1 MLLQYFDSYLH
12 RKNILEYPYFLV
24 TNGKFMILDIEG
36 VSNVQF
42 HGKNSQ
48 SFENGLLAH

>member
-1 MLLQYFDSYLH
+1 MLQYFDTYLH
-12 RKNILEYPYFLV
+12 SKNIIFG
-24 TNGKFMILDIEG
+24 TGDKFIICDIEG
-36 VSNVQF
+36 YSNVQF